1 MAGAPK
7 GNKNNEK
14 YTLQGTIKLF
24 ESALDILKGDTS
36 IITETELI
44 VRCKYELS
52 LPFSS
57 YEYLR
62 DKKFPIEL
70 GDIIKEINS
79 LLEIRVMRAKD
90 MFPGIAAMTLKN
102 KHRWKDQQ
110 DIKVDAE
117 VKHEASQDLL
127 DTIAELLS

>member
-24 ESALDILKGDTS
+24 ESALYILKGDTS

-79 LLEIRVMRAKD
+79 LLEIRVMRTKD

-110 DIKVDAE
+110 NVAVEQKI
-117 VKHEASQDLL
+117 KHEASEELL